1 MSNTAN
7 ERAAMP
13 KDSSV
18 LDSRSLQNSYA
29 TLIPLLR
36 EGMRVLDVGC
46 GTGAISAGIAAAVG
60 PTGAVVG
67 IDNSAHLV
75 AKGNTDHADVPNLTL
90 IETDLF
96 AYNPEEKFDLVVSA
110 RVLQWLSNP
119 RGALLKF
126 KSLLK
131 PGGYI
136 SILDYNHTQ
145 LEWTPAPPE
154 SMQRFYNAFLAWRA
168 DAGMDNEIA
177 DNLPSHFEAL
187 GFHQVEVLNADEIY
201 THGENNFAE
210 KAGIWSKV
218 AELRG
223 PQVVESGFITED
235 ERIRAITDYQE
246 WLATAAQK
254 MVMKLKEVR
263 AKAGE

>member
-1 MSNTAN
+1 
-7 ERAAMP
+7 MP

-46 GTGAISAGIAAAVG
+46 GTGAISAGIAGAVG
-60 PTGAVVG
+60 PSGTVVG
-67 IDNSAHLV
+67 IDSSAHLI
-75 AKGNTDHADVPNLTL
+75 AKGNTDHADLANLTL
-90 IETDLF
+90 LEADLF
-96 AYNPEEKFDLVVSA
+96 AYHPAEKFDLIVAA
-110 RVLQWLSNP
+110 RVLQWLSHP
-119 RGALLKF
+119 REALLKF

-177 DNLPSHFEAL
+177 DHLSAHFEEL
-187 GFHQVEVLNADEIY
+187 GFHHIAVLNADEIY
-201 THGENNFAE
+201 TRGENNFAE
-210 KAGIWSKV
+210 KAGIWAKV

-223 PQVVESGFITED
+223 PQVVESGFITAE
-235 ERIRAITDYQE
+235 ERTRAIADYQAWIRDSAE
-246 WLATAAQK
+246 K
-254 MVMKLKEVR
+254 MVMKLKDVR
-263 AKAGE
+263 ATIAEEN